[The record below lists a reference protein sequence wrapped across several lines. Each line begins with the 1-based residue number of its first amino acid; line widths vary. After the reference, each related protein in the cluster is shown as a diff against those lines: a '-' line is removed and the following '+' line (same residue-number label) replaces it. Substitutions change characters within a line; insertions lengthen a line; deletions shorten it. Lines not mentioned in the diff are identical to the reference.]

1 MGQLSDTITI
11 IIAVYGAVLATLGF
25 ALSLVLGINE
35 IQKQLP
41 RIKVKLTSGF
51 LIDRDGKSSEP
62 LIIFEAYNNGQF
74 AVEIT
79 GCGWL
84 ALNRAKYQ
92 FSKPYLL
99 KLPYTLE
106 PHRIIQTYFCC
117 RWFRDLPYKEKIN
130 GIFFVDEGGN
140 QWNLKINKKQL
151 RQWEAA
157 QSKGYLIEWNKN
169 LQEFYRQDT

>member
-25 ALSLVLGINE
+25 GLSLVLGVNE
-35 IQKQLP
+35 LQKQLP
-41 RIKVKLTSGF
+41 KIKVKLTSGS
-51 LIDRDGKSSEP
+51 LIDRDGKSIEP
-62 LIIFEAYNNGQF
+62 LIIFEAYNNSQF

-84 ALNRAKYQ
+84 ALNRERYQ
-92 FSKPYLL
+92 FIKPYLL

-106 PHRIIQTYFCC
+106 PHRKIETYFCC

-130 GIFFVDEGGN
+130 GIFFVDDGGN

-151 RQWEAA
+151 QQWENA

-169 LQEFYRQDT
+169 LQEFYRQDN

>member
-11 IIAVYGAVLATLGF
+11 IIAVYGAVLATMGF
-25 ALSLVLGINE
+25 GLSLVLGINE
-35 IQKQLP
+35 LQKQLP
-41 RIKVKLTSGF
+41 KIKVKLTSGS

-62 LIIFEAYNNGQF
+62 LIIFEAYNNRQF
-74 AVEIT
+74 SVEIT

-84 ALNRAKYQ
+84 ALNRERYQ
-92 FSKPYLL
+92 FIKPYLL

-106 PHRIIQTYFCC
+106 PHRKIETYFCC
-117 RWFRDLPYKEKIN
+117 RWFRDLPYKEKII
-130 GIFFVDEGGN
+130 GIFFVDDSGN

-151 RQWEAA
+151 QQWENA

-169 LQEFYRQDT
+169 SQEFYRRDD